1 MKLTSIAL
9 TLLTSS
15 IVSVYIATTDA
26 FIAQN
31 CIDITLQ
38 NEVPTVVTQEQQ
50 ITFTNYNSNYEVVYS
65 TTTKTVTQS
74 TFVLEQF
81 VTSTCENFD
90 VQAVSSCTDINV
102 HMTDVII
109 LNENHTTTE
118 EFIVQDLTT
127 PSIYT
132 TTTEEFIVQD
142 LTTETIICTT
152 TEDFII
158 QDLTTS
164 TSNISGDFEGLPVTT
179 TKDLATTT
187 ETTTE
192 TTTTDLATET
202 AIIGDL
208 EGLPEEPVEE
218 PEVIINEIEP
228 EVVDVVRVNGLEF
241 CEVVG
246 LGDVIAN
253 GTQQQFQTCSITV
266 QGAIPDIEHMV
277 STIIIAPANNEQIVL
292 GTNFTIVIKSVNIEY
307 GFFDDPA
314 TLYYLSPQRLNSN
327 GIIQGHNHVAIQKL
341 LGPGVVPSAQNPLF
355 FKGLNDAS
363 LDGTLSAEVNGALF
377 TEVGEYRLCTSS
389 ASQGHQPV
397 LSPVARRFFQDDC
410 IRFTIV

>member
-9 TLLTSS
+9 NLLLSTV
-15 IVSVYIATTDA
+15 VSVYITTTDA
-26 FIAQN
+26 FSAQN

-90 VQAVSSCTDINV
+90 VQAASSCTDINV

-142 LTTETIICTT
+142 ITTETIICTT
-152 TEDFII
+152 TEEFVV
-158 QDLTTS
+158 QDLVTS

-179 TKDLATTT
+179 TK
-187 ETTTE
+187 
-192 TTTTDLATET
+192 DLATET

-410 IRFTIV
+410 IRFTIVN